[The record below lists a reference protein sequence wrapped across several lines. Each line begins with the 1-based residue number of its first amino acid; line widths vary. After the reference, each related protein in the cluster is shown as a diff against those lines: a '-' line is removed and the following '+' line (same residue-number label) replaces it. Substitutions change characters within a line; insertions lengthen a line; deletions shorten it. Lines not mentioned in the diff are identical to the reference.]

1 MQADLDDAGVEL
13 RARALLQAA
22 HGMAQTGELPLGS
35 VVFKPGPVRVTSVTP
50 TVGQPVQAG
59 VVLAIT
65 STRRQV
71 TIALDAAQQAAIKVG
86 DRVTITLPSN
96 ETTPGRVSFVGSVAT
111 TPSGSDAN
119 QDSTPTIEVDVTPT
133 HPGQTGRLDQAPV
146 QISIVT
152 DSVQNVLVVPVDAL
166 LALAG
171 GGYAVEFVDASGAHR
186 LLGVTLGL
194 FDDAEGLVEVQ
205 GDGLHA
211 GQRVVV
217 PGS

>member
-1 MQADLDDAGVEL
+1 M
-13 RARALLQAA
+13 
-22 HGMAQTGELPLGS
+22 
-35 VVFKPGPVRVTSVTP
+35 
-50 TVGQPVQAG
+50 
-59 VVLAIT
+59 
-65 STRRQV
+65 
-71 TIALDAAQQAAIKVG
+71 
-86 DRVTITLPSN
+86 
-96 ETTPGRVSFVGSVAT
+96 
-111 TPSGSDAN
+111 
-119 QDSTPTIEVDVTPT
+119 
-133 HPGQTGRLDQAPV
+133 
-146 QISIVT
+146 
-152 DSVQNVLVVPVDAL
+152 QNVLVVPVDAL